1 MGCSN
6 TVSEAGQADVTAQID
21 NTEFEGQS
29 LMLFT
34 VIFYTLAKDS

>member
-6 TVSEAGQADVTAQID
+6 TVFEAGQADATAQID
-21 NTEFEGQS
+21 STEFEGQRS
-29 LMLFT
+29 KLFT